1 MAIPIVK
8 VYAAGNSIVIDM
20 VNGVTYVVAPVNLAT
35 KYVRRNNYTIYD
47 DRVSLFI
54 VGQNY
59 TGFCDKFPDAIRD
72 ETGNRLVSGRDQTI
86 DDVEAYFNL
95 LGIGQQAGGGY
106 TKLNTPIVAASSITQ
121 SGATITWLA
130 IANAYTYDIKDSD
143 NNLITN
149 TSILNYTFSGLTA
162 GTPYT
167 YYVIAKGS
175 GLYLD
180 SDPGI
185 ISFITTA
192 IPVPGQPQLSP
203 SFQLTP
209 STALY

>member
-8 VYAAGNSIVIDM
+8 VYAAGNSIVIDL

-72 ETGNRLVSGRDQTI
+72 ENGDRLVSGRDQTI
-86 DDVEAYFNL
+86 DDVEAYFND
-95 LGIGQQAGGGY
+95 LGIGQGGTVDLSNYYNKQQIDSIVVAIYEAIGQ
-106 TKLNTPIVAASSITQ
+106 TP
-121 SGATITWLA
+121 
-130 IANAYTYDIKDSD
+130 
-143 NNLITN
+143 
-149 TSILNYTFSGLTA
+149 
-162 GTPYT
+162 P
-167 YYVIAKGS
+167 
-175 GLYLD
+175 
-180 SDPGI
+180 P
-185 ISFITTA
+185 
-192 IPVPGQPQLSP
+192 QPQLSP

-209 STALY
+209 STILY